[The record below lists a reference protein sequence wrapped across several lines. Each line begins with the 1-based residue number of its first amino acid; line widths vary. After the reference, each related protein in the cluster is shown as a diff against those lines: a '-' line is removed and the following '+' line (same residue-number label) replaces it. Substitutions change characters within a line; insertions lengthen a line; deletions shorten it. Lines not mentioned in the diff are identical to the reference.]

1 LLSLLAA
8 ATGRGEQRL
17 AVGSTIGQSREERT
31 MEKIIPRWEYRI
43 FADGLGAVEGNIRAH
58 ECTRVLDSA
67 EDYIICRSSGNN
79 VKIRDGLLDIKQLEN
94 INDDTLEQWM
104 PVLKVGFPCPADD
117 VARIFSAFDLTRPEM
132 TRNEYA
138 YDQFIA
144 EVIGGIDDLAVVKVV
159 KKRHGFMIREAI
171 VEVAEV
177 TFDGVPLKT
186 AAAEHIDPVL
196 VMELVREL
204 GLDAF
209 PNVNYIK
216 AMKRVVGMEVV

>member
-1 LLSLLAA
+1 
-8 ATGRGEQRL
+8 
-17 AVGSTIGQSREERT
+17 

-43 FADGLGAVEGNIRAH
+43 FAEDLGAVEGNIRAH

-79 VKIRDGLLDIKQLEN
+79 VKIRDGVLDIKQLEN
-94 INDDTLEQWM
+94 FNEDTLEQWM
-104 PVLKVGFPCPADD
+104 PVLKVGFACPAEE
-117 VARIFSAFDLTRPEM
+117 AAKIFSAFGLPTPEM
-132 TRNEYA
+132 KRDEYT

-144 EVIGGIDDLAVVKVV
+144 EVVGCVDDLAVVKVV
-159 KKRHGFMIREAI
+159 KKRHGFMIRDAI

-177 TFDGVPLKT
+177 TFDGIPLKT
-186 AAAEHIDPVL
+186 AAAEHIDPAL
-196 VMELVREL
+196 VMEIVREL

>member
-1 LLSLLAA
+1 MAI
-8 ATGRGEQRL
+8 GCDEQVHVAGYIVRH
-17 AVGSTIGQSREERT
+17 SREERN
-31 MEKIIPRWEYRI
+31 MEKIIPRWEYRV
-43 FADGLGAVEGNIRAH
+43 FTEYLGKIDGNIRSH

-94 INDDTLEQWM
+94 VNDDSLEQWM
-104 PVLKVGFPCPADD
+104 PVMKVGFPCPADD
-117 VARIFSAFDLTRPEM
+117 VAKVFTAFGLARPEM
-132 TRNEYA
+132 ARDEYT

-144 EVIGGIDDLAVVKVV
+144 EVIGGDDGLAVVKVV
-159 KKRHGFMIREAI
+159 KSRHGFMIREAI

-177 TFDGVPLKT
+177 TFDGISLKT
-186 AAAEHIDPVL
+186 AAVEHIDPAL

-204 GLDAF
+204 GLDAL

-216 AMKRVVGMEVV
+216 AMKRAVGMDVA

>member
-1 LLSLLAA
+1 
-8 ATGRGEQRL
+8 
-17 AVGSTIGQSREERT
+17 
-31 MEKIIPRWEYRI
+31 MEKIIPRWEYRV
-43 FADGLGAVEGNIRAH
+43 FAEDLGVVEDNIRAH
-58 ECTRVLDSA
+58 ERTRVLDSV

-94 INDDTLEQWM
+94 I
-104 PVLKVGFPCPADD
+104 KVGFPCPADD

-132 TRNEYA
+132 TRSEYT
-138 YDQFIA
+138 YDQFIS
-144 EVIGGIDDLAVVKVV
+144 EVVGGADGLAVVKVV

-186 AAAEHIDPVL
+186 AAAEHIDPTL
-196 VMELVREL
+196 VMELVHEL
-204 GLDAF
+204 GLNAF

-216 AMKRVVGMEVV
+216 AMKRVVGMEVA

>member
-1 LLSLLAA
+1 
-8 ATGRGEQRL
+8 
-17 AVGSTIGQSREERT
+17 
-31 MEKIIPRWEYRI
+31 MEKIIPRWEYRV
-43 FADGLGAVEGNIRAH
+43 FAEDLGAVEGAIRAH
-58 ECTRVLDSA
+58 ERMRVKESA
-67 EDYIICRSSGNN
+67 EDYIVCRSSGNN
-79 VKIRDGLLDIKQLEN
+79 VKIRDGVLDIKQLEN
-94 INDDTLEQWM
+94 INEDTLEQWM
-104 PVLKVGFPCPADD
+104 PVLKVGFACPAEE
-117 VARIFSAFDLTRPEM
+117 AAKIFSAFGLPTPEM
-132 TRNEYA
+132 KRDEYT
-138 YDQFIA
+138 YDQFIS
-144 EVIGGIDDLAVVKVV
+144 EVVGGVDDLAVVKVV

-186 AAAEHIDPVL
+186 AAAEHIDPAL